1 MQSNAANQTG
11 TEVKSAKPTRRYDI
25 DWLRV
30 LAVLLLFPFH
40 TTRIFDTWGPFYVK
54 NAQLSKALTFIN
66 ELVNPWHMPLLFLL
80 AGAST
85 WYALSFRR
93 GGQYAKERFTRLLI
107 PFIFGLLVIVPPQS
121 YFGLLFHSGFSGSY
135 FQWYTNFFTIK
146 PTDLDGYFQG
156 GFTMGHIWFIF
167 YLFLFSL
174 IALPLFLYL
183 KKSASGQRFTGWLAA
198 FFSLPGMIFLLAIPL
213 YIATRLLDFY
223 PSPILFITY
232 FIYGFILFTDPRY
245 ERAIDRYKLIAL
257 ILGPVLYLIVP
268 YFNLNG
274 WPDLPP
280 WLVTINSLYIVG
292 FAPWFFIIAIL
303 GYGKQFLNFTNRFL
317 KYTGEAS
324 YPVYILHQTVI
335 VAIGFY
341 VVQLS
346 TNILVKYLAILIAS
360 VVATFVLYDLLVKR
374 FNITRFLFGM
384 RLIKEQTEV
393 PSTSKDDTS
402 D

>member
-1 MQSNAANQTG
+1 
-11 TEVKSAKPTRRYDI
+11 
-25 DWLRV
+25 
-30 LAVLLLFPFH
+30 
-40 TTRIFDTWGPFYVK
+40 
-54 NAQLSKALTFIN
+54 
-66 ELVNPWHMPLLFLL
+66 
-80 AGAST
+80 
-85 WYALSFRR
+85 
-93 GGQYAKERFTRLLI
+93 
-107 PFIFGLLVIVPPQS
+107 
-121 YFGLLFHSGFSGSY
+121 
-135 FQWYTNFFTIK
+135 
-146 PTDLDGYFQG
+146 
-156 GFTMGHIWFIF
+156 MGHIWFIF

-183 KKSASGQRFTGWLAA
+183 KQSASGQRFTGWLAA

-384 RLIKEQTEV
+384 RLIKKQTEV